1 MECISILN
9 WSPTRVGVE
18 DPGAAAPILFPGP
31 FFVGVCL
38 VGVPA
43 CGVPVLGVAVRD
55 IAAILSCFSLSL
67 ATVEMEYNGGEET
80 QRINRLVH
88 K

>member
-9 WSPTRVGVE
+9 WSPIRVGVE
-18 DPGAAAPILFPGP
+18 VPGAAVPILSPGP

-38 VGVPA
+38 VGVPDRS
-43 CGVPVLGVAVRD
+43 VPVLWAAVRD
-55 IAAILSCFSLSL
+55 IVAIRSCFSLSL
-67 ATVEMEYNGGEET
+67 AAVKIGYNGGEET
-80 QRINRLVH
+80 RKN